1 MRIDEAKRML
11 SDAVWFARHAYNE
24 SEEDIDYIRALLDDV
39 IWLVQRVLDEMDGGE
54 LISEMV
60 ANERFHPRP
69 IRSE

>member
-1 MRIDEAKRML
+1 MRIDEAKRHL
-11 SDAVWFARHAYNE
+11 TDAVWFAKHAYNE
-24 SEEDIDYIRALLDDV
+24 EDDITYIRALLDDV
-39 IWLVQRVLDEMDGGE
+39 IWLVQRVLDEMDGGD